1 MTSGKPL
8 VVNGWT
14 LFAHP
19 IFLDQ
24 LEALTTQVEALKSKD
39 PTGY

>member
-1 MTSGKPL
+1 MSGRSGDVRPL
-8 VVNGWT
+8 AVNGWT

-24 LEALTTQVEALKSKD
+24 LDALTA
-39 PTGY
+39 

>member
-1 MTSGKPL
+1 MSGGKLL

-19 IFLDQ
+19 IFLYQ
-24 LEALTTQVEALKSKD
+24 LDALTAQV
-39 PTGY
+39 